1 LPEPPIH
8 GHAAPHLS
16 ALVVLTGAGAW
27 DGGAFFPGL
36 VWLASAW
43 LGLVWL
49 KKRGCLILAV
59 AGRTITWLGP
69 SPGIKFIDL
78 HDRLR

>member
-1 LPEPPIH
+1 M
-8 GHAAPHLS
+8 GRFLS
-16 ALVVLTGAGAW
+16 W
-27 DGGAFFPGL
+27 FGL
-36 VWLASAW
+36 VWF
-43 LGLVWL
+43 GLVWL

>member
-1 LPEPPIH
+1 M
-8 GHAAPHLS
+8 GRFLS
-16 ALVVLTGAGAW
+16 WFGLAW
-27 DGGAFFPGL
+27 FGL
-36 VWLASAW
+36 VR
-43 LGLVWL
+43 L

-59 AGRTITWLGP
+59 VGRTITCLGP

>member
-1 LPEPPIH
+1 M
-8 GHAAPHLS
+8 GALS
-16 ALVVLTGAGAW
+16 
-27 DGGAFFPGL
+27 FL
-36 VWLASAW
+36 VWFGLLR
-43 LGLVWL
+43 LGLAWL

>member
-1 LPEPPIH
+1 M
-8 GHAAPHLS
+8 GALS
-16 ALVVLTGAGAW
+16 
-27 DGGAFFPGL
+27 FL
-36 VWLASAW
+36 VWFSLLR

>member
-1 LPEPPIH
+1 M
-8 GHAAPHLS
+8 GRFLS
-16 ALVVLTGAGAW
+16 WFGLDWFGLAW
-27 DGGAFFPGL
+27 F
-36 VWLASAW
+36 
-43 LGLVWL
+43 GLVWL